1 MTGNMAR
8 NSTTR
13 IGFWTVIHDSKVT
26 GTSWGTLS
34 WEALE
39 PAGTRIQIRVRS
51 SNDQKTWSLWE
62 SAANRSALR
71 ATPLGRFLEVQVA
84 LQSGQPGQT
93 PVFQSLS
100 IVPAAEVQYGAL
112 HYSQEFSE
120 DVGPEWSSRRT
131 AVTPL
136 GSRRF
141 LGDFGNQTV
150 RLSLSNL
157 PPHGAATVVF
167 DQFVIRNWQGSESP
181 DGPDLWEV
189 DLAGGLRLVRGTFDN
204 GGPGDERTQSFPGVY
219 PSDHFP
225 PRTGS
230 IETNSLG
237 FTIADG
243 SLRDS
248 VYRHVQVFPH
258 TAQTLVLNFTGSSL
272 PENLTEGSWG
282 IDSVKIYLVPEAGA
296 LEIRRVAMTVE
307 GLRLEVLAAAGW
319 SYMIEASPDLKDW
332 QPLRTIPVE
341 EVLTDFLDPNALTQP
356 MRFYRIRRL
365 P

>member
-1 MTGNMAR
+1 
-8 NSTTR
+8 
-13 IGFWTVIHDSKVT
+13 
-26 GTSWGTLS
+26 
-34 WEALE
+34 
-39 PAGTRIQIRVRS
+39 
-51 SNDQKTWSLWE
+51 
-62 SAANRSALR
+62 
-71 ATPLGRFLEVQVA
+71 
-84 LQSGQPGQT
+84 
-93 PVFQSLS
+93 
-100 IVPAAEVQYGAL
+100 
-112 HYSQEFSE
+112 
-120 DVGPEWSSRRT
+120 
-131 AVTPL
+131 
-136 GSRRF
+136 
-141 LGDFGNQTV
+141 
-150 RLSLSNL
+150 
-157 PPHGAATVVF
+157 
-167 DQFVIRNWQGSESP
+167 
-181 DGPDLWEV
+181 
-189 DLAGGLRLVRGTFDN
+189 LVRGTFDN